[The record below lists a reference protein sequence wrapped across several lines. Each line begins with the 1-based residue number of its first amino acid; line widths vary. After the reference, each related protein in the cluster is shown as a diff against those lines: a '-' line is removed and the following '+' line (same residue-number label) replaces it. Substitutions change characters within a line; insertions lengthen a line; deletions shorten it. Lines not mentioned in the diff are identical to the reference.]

1 MGHLRVRHNAR
12 ARQSTKAGG
21 SRKRRSSAVTVQS
34 GTVAAVGEELPKDQ
48 EDANVEILR
57 PKSKQQWES
66 ERAARLAAELAARG
80 EPKMSAKKRKRMESW
95 IVKKLAKE
103 ERGRIL
109 KKLERQQ
116 KEIGDVGGLVR
127 SATLGSGMR
136 TWREVRAEEEDRL
149 VRKAMSRRGAEGE
162 GSSEEEGEDVW
173 AGFSEPELE
182 SESANPPPPSAL
194 STQLAPIP
202 TPAPPASEVG
212 GALAKRPDGTL
223 LLPVVVTRQRKAKKR
238 RRALTPEMEA
248 GGESSGFD
256 SSDSAWDES
265 ADEGDVGERDEGAGS
280 AGEEESS
287 EGGSEVEQ
295 STRRAPLPSDSVLG
309 KRKRLGGFKQWANK
323 QLDIAKG
330 FDPPTADAP
339 ADATLSVAGG
349 EEVDRT
355 TLPLPHIAVV
365 PRLPDPRVK
374 PRLPSGPLGA
384 LLPPPS
390 TPFAHALRALPPN
403 AHNRVPLHRPPS
415 VAASRLL
422 LPIVAEEQP
431 LLETVLLNTVSV
443 ICGETGSGKTTQVPG
458 MLYEAG
464 FGSPGSD
471 NPGMIAV
478 TQPRRVA
485 AMSTAQRVSYE
496 LALPPPVVAH
506 AVRYDHTTAAET
518 RIKFVT
524 DGVLLRELAGDF
536 LLEKY
541 SVVIVDE
548 AHERTLGT
556 DVLVG
561 VLSRVVKLR
570 ERRFIE
576 GVGKPLRLIIMSAT
590 LRISDFTANRVLF
603 PTPPPLIHVPAR
615 QHPVTIHF
623 SRRTAPDYVAE
634 AVRKVERIHTRLPG
648 GGVLVFL
655 TGQREIELVCRRLE
669 RRWGRREMERRKR
682 AGAAAVSRVNGGKE
696 EESEDTPVAV
706 NARVG
711 DVEAEEVDL
720 GEREDEIAADEDGD
734 LEDLNSDD
742 EYKVED
748 EGEEKS
754 AETDAFDVPMHILPL
769 YSLLPGDKQMRVFQD
784 QPTDARLIVVAT
796 NVAETSLTIPGIRYV
811 VDSGRAKER
820 KYDISSGIQS
830 YQISW
835 ESKASA
841 AQRAGRAGRTGP
853 GHCYRLYSSAVFENH
868 FEPFA
873 QPEILRMPIEG
884 VVLQMK
890 SMNIDAVVNFPFP
903 TPPDRIAL
911 RKAESLL
918 VHLGALESPSLGNKD
933 GALSGRITELG
944 KAMALFPVAPRFAK
958 MLVAGKQHGCLPYVI
973 AIVAGLSVGDP
984 FLREEVIGQ
993 DEDDGADEDEDMDGE
1008 LANIRSDDLRAK
1020 EERKR
1025 RRKVFF
1031 DSQQAYAA
1039 LGNGTSDIFRILAVV
1054 GAFEYEGG
1062 TLDFCAKH
1070 FVRFKAMEEIRK
1082 LRAQITAI
1090 VRANF
1095 GNIVG
1100 PFDPRLD
1107 RPSDVQ
1113 LKALRQL
1120 LTAGFV
1126 DHVAVRK
1133 DVASPSLATG
1143 AKYASCRGVAYR
1155 ALGIEEDVFLHPS
1168 SVIFNSPPPEY
1179 VLFLEVVRT
1188 SRPYVKTLTVLNP
1201 AWLSTLG
1208 RSMCTFSKPM
1218 QLPAGAVALKKMEG
1232 AKGETRQVHVV
1243 PRFGP
1248 AGWELPPVLITQKR
1262 EGTRWVYVQ

>member
-1 MGHLRVRHNAR
+1 M
-12 ARQSTKAGG
+12 
-21 SRKRRSSAVTVQS
+21 
-34 GTVAAVGEELPKDQ
+34 P
-48 EDANVEILR
+48 DAL
-57 PKSKQQWES
+57 
-66 ERAARLAAELAARG
+66 
-80 EPKMSAKKRKRMESW
+80 
-95 IVKKLAKE
+95 
-103 ERGRIL
+103 
-109 KKLERQQ
+109 
-116 KEIGDVGGLVR
+116 GLVS
-127 SATLGSGMR
+127 SATLGSGRLR
-136 TWREVRAEEEDRL
+136 TWREVREGEEDRG
-149 VRKAMSRRGAEGE
+149 VRRALRRRGVGQEENVTEDVDLDLDLDLDVPSGDEAEGDPTE
-162 GSSEEEGEDVW
+162 LAWE
-173 AGFSEPELE
+173 GFSEPE
-182 SESANPPPPSAL
+182 PD
-194 STQLAPIP
+194 
-202 TPAPPASEVG
+202 TPAPLPTSTTAIPPPLPASAPASALG
-212 GALAKRPDGTL
+212 GALAKRPDGTRVT
-223 LLPVVVTRQRKAKKR
+223 PVVVKRKRKTKKP
-238 RRALTPEMEA
+238 RRAHTPEPEE
-248 GGESSGFD
+248 GESSAFD
-256 SSDSAWDES
+256 SSDSAWDEE
-265 ADEGDVGERDEGAGS
+265 DEGGERERVGEAGAEDSGEGEDGEENDEDEGETGS
-280 AGEEESS
+280 DEGSEEESLHP
-287 EGGSEVEQ
+287 G
-295 STRRAPLPSDSVLG
+295 RRAPLPPDSVLG
-309 KRKRLGGFKQWANK
+309 KRKRTLGGFKDWANK

-330 FDPPTADAP
+330 FDTPSARAAP
-339 ADATLSVAGG
+339 APDTSAEPLPHS
-349 EEVDRT
+349 EDVDPST
-355 TLPLPHIAVV
+355 LPHIAVV
-365 PRLPDPRVK
+365 PRIADPRPK
-374 PRLPSGPLGA
+374 PHLPSGPLGA
-384 LLPPPS
+384 HLPPPS
-390 TPFAHALRALPPN
+390 TPFALALRALPPN
-403 AHNRVPLHRPPS
+403 PHNLVPLQRPPA

-422 LPIVAEEQP
+422 LPIVAEEQQ

-443 ICGETGSGKTTQVPG
+443 VCGETGSGKTTQVPG

-496 LALPPPVVAH
+496 LALPPPLVAH
-506 AVRYDHTTAAET
+506 AVRYDQTTAPET

-524 DGVLLRELAGDF
+524 DGVLLRELASDF
-536 LLEKY
+536 LLERY

-570 ERRFIE
+570 ERRFVE
-576 GVGKPLRLIIMSAT
+576 GTGKPLRLIIMSAT
-590 LRISDFTANRVLF
+590 LRISDFTSNTVLF

-615 QHPVTIHF
+615 QHPVTVHF

-655 TGQREIELVCRRLE
+655 TGQREIELVCKRLE
-669 RRWGRREMERRKR
+669 RRWGRKEMERRRR
-682 AGAAAVSRVNGGKE
+682 ASLAAGDDA
-696 EESEDTPVAV
+696 PVAV
-706 NARVG
+706 SARLG

-720 GEREDEIAADEDGD
+720 GERGDEIAADEDGD
-734 LEDLNSDD
+734 LGEDVNSDD
-742 EYKVED
+742 EYNVED
-748 EGEEKS
+748 EEGDEKPS
-754 AETDAFDVPMHILPL
+754 ETDAFDVPMHILPL

-784 QPTDARLIVVAT
+784 PPADARLIVVAT
-796 NVAETSLTIPGIRYV
+796 NVAETSLTIPAIRYV

-830 YQISW
+830 YQVSW

-903 TPPDRIAL
+903 TPPDRMAL

-918 VHLGALESPSLGNKD
+918 VHLGALEPPSPGNKD
-933 GALSGRITELG
+933 NALSGRITELG

-984 FLREEVIGQ
+984 FLREDVIGQ
-993 DEDDGADEDEDMDGE
+993 KDDDGAREDEDMDDE
-1008 LANIRSDDLRAK
+1008 LANIKNEDLRAK

-1025 RRKVFF
+1025 RRKAFF
-1031 DSQQAYAA
+1031 DSQAAYAA

-1054 GAFEYEGG
+1054 GAYEYEGG
-1062 TLDFCAKH
+1062 TASFCAKH
-1070 FVRFKAMEEIRK
+1070 FVRPKAMEEMRK

-1095 GNIVG
+1095 GDIVP
-1100 PFDPRLD
+1100 PFAPRLD
-1107 RPSDVQ
+1107 PPSEVQ

-1133 DVASPSLATG
+1133 DVAYPASATG

-1155 ALGIEEDVFLHPS
+1155 ALGVDEDVFVHPS
-1168 SVIFNSPPPEY
+1168 SVLFHGLPPEY
-1179 VLFLEVVRT
+1179 LLFLEVVRT
-1188 SRPYVKTLTVLNP
+1188 SKPYIKTLTVVNP
-1201 AWLSTLG
+1201 AWLATLG
-1208 RSMCTFSKPM
+1208 RSLCTFSKPM
-1218 QLPAGAVALKKMEG
+1218 QLPPGAGALGGGKLKAARLG
-1232 AKGETRQVHVV
+1232 GETRQVHVV

-1248 AGWELPPVLITQKR
+1248 AGWELPPVLMTQKR